1 MALPIKYNIKNVLVR
16 WRSTVSTI
24 LGIGLVVAVYI
35 MVQSLAAGLDA
46 SSANTGDPR
55 NLLVVRDGSTSES
68 SSQVSLEQYNI
79 IKDFPGISKGP
90 DGRPLISGD
99 VLILINLPRKADG
112 GEANVLVRGISP
124 AGAELRP
131 QVKLVAGRWFNPGLR
146 EVVVSQR
153 LAARFANMEI
163 GQTFKSG
170 AAVLKVVGWT
180 DGQNSAFDSE
190 IWMDFNE
197 ARSAFTRDAYSSV
210 LLRAEGTNTVAEI
223 RKKVEN
229 DKRLPLLVDSET
241 EYYKS
246 QTDSSKPIKFLGNF
260 LATMMS
266 IGAVF
271 SAMNTMYASV
281 GSRTREVG
289 TLRVLGF
296 RRREILAGFLIE
308 GAFLAFLGGLIGCAG
323 SLVMNGWSTGTLNF
337 QTFSEV
343 VFEFTV
349 TPQLMV
355 QGVVFAVVMGVLG
368 SFLPALRASRLPV
381 IAALKSL

>member
-24 LGIGLVVAVYI
+24 LGIALVVAVYI

-55 NLLVVRDGSTSES
+55 NLLIVRDGATSES
-68 SSQVSLEQYNI
+68 SSQISLEQYTI
-79 IKDFPGISKGP
+79 IKDFPGVAKGG

-99 VLILINLPRKADG
+99 VLILINLPRKGDG
-112 GEANVLVRGISP
+112 GEANVLVRGVSP

-153 LAARFANMEI
+153 LAARFANMDI
-163 GQTFKSG
+163 GQSFKSG
-170 AAVLKVVGWT
+170 GAVLTVVGWT

-190 IWMDFNE
+190 VWMDYNE
-197 ARSAFTRDAYSSV
+197 ARSAFTRDSYSSV
-210 LLRAEGTNTVAEI
+210 LLRAEGTNAVAEI
-223 RKKVEN
+223 RRKIES
-229 DKRLPLLVDSET
+229 DKRLPLLVDTET
-241 EYYKS
+241 DYYKN

-296 RRREILAGFLIE
+296 RRREILVGFLVE
-308 GAFLAFLGGLIGCAG
+308 GAFLAFLGGLIGSAG
-323 SLVMNGWSTGTLNF
+323 SMVMNGWSTGTLNF